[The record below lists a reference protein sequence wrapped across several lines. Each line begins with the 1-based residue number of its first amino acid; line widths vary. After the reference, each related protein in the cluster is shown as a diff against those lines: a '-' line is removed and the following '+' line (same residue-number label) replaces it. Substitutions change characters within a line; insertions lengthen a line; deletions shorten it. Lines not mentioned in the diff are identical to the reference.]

1 MRMSKEQI
9 AERLRAAR
17 EAAGITQ
24 KEAAD
29 ALGITLQAI
38 SSYERAVTRID
49 VESLG
54 ILCSLY
60 GVSVDSIVNG
70 PHATIIAA
78 AAHFNPEKLT
88 EEGRQMYLQ
97 YIQYLADRFSKDK
110 SEN

>member
-1 MRMSKEQI
+1 MSKEQI

-29 ALGITLQAI
+29 ALGVTLQAI

-60 GVSVDSIVNG
+60 GISVDSIVSG
-70 PHATIIAA
+70 SAPTIHAA

-88 EEGRQMYLQ
+88 EEGRMMYEQ
-97 YIQYLADRFSKDK
+97 YIQYLAEKFAKEK
-110 SEN
+110 SGG

>member
-1 MRMSKEQI
+1 MCMSKEQI

-54 ILCSLY
+54 ILCKLY
-60 GVSVDSIVNG
+60 GVSIDLIVNG
-70 PHATIIAA
+70 SSPILHAA
-78 AAHFNPEKLT
+78 AAHFKPEKLT
-88 EEGRQMYLQ
+88 DEGRQMYEQ
-97 YIQYLADRFSKDK
+97 YIQYLADRFTKEK
-110 SEN
+110 S

>member
-1 MRMSKEQI
+1 MSKDQI

-54 ILCSLY
+54 ILCKLY
-60 GVSVDSIVNG
+60 GVSVDTIVNG
-70 PHATIIAA
+70 FSPDIRAA

-88 EEGRQMYLQ
+88 EEGRLMYEQ
-97 YIQYLADRFSKDK
+97 YIQYLADRFSKEESK
-110 SEN
+110 G